1 MVAAISIIINNHQNL
16 KTFTR
21 YHITI
26 LIFTEI
32 DINIQVSNKTVSPN
46 YS

>member
-1 MVAAISIIINNHQNL
+1 MVAAVSIINNHQNL

-21 YHITI
+21 YHIKI
-26 LIFTEI
+26 LIFTKI
-32 DINIQVSNKTVSPN
+32 HINIQVSNKTVSPN